1 MIAQNSNDLG
11 QTNVFKYKINLIHP
25 FPITAKPKIF
35 DLRMQRKMKQK
46 IQDLLRKRI
55 IHSNNSPYSA
65 SISVIEKKDRTI
77 RICSVPIGLNAA
89 IINNEQSLPNMKEL
103 LNTIASIKFYFS
115 WDLISRFW
123 QIKIKKDNK
132 TKNSLFNFMRTL

>member
-35 DLRMQRKMKQK
+35 DLRMQRKMKQE

-55 IHSNNSPYSA
+55 IYSNNSPYSA
-65 SISVIEKKDRTI
+65 SISVVEKKNRTI
-77 RICSVPIGLNAA
+77 RICLALISLNVA
-89 IINNEQSLPNMKEL
+89 IINNGQSLPNMKEL
-103 LNTIASIKFYFS
+103 L
-115 WDLISRFW
+115 D
-123 QIKIKKDNK
+123 
-132 TKNSLFNFMRTL
+132 